1 MRNRRCCSSVIIL
14 AESAWAVLSCLVACC
29 LLLVGEYAKLGL
41 LAAAGLQDSTA
52 EMSVLIL
59 GPSTDEAETA
69 EGGGADEPAG
79 GQPQIYPLSTEDD
92 VSEKQLRRCAHDGAA
107 AYA

>member
-29 LLLVGEYAKLGL
+29 LLVGEYAKLGL